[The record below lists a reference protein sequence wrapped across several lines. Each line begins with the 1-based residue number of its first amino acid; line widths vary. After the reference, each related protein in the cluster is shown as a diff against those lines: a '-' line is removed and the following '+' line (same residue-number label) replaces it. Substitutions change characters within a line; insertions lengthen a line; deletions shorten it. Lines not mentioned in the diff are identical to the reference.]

1 MVIMSR
7 KSLPTF
13 IVIGPGRTGS
23 TMLYEALKEH
33 PEIYMAK
40 DIKETNYFNDNYE
53 KGLNWYANFF
63 KDSGN
68 AKAVGEISNR
78 YIYDPQVSDRIAE
91 TIPDIKLITVLRNPF
106 ERIQSSVAFK
116 QRVGELDPSLT
127 FEETLREFP
136 QLVEE
141 NLYADQLLP
150 YLELFPTENLLITFY
165 DDLQINPEIF
175 MRNVFTFLGVNP
187 EFVSDIIYQ
196 RVNPTAVV
204 RISFFAP
211 IIRRIADALRK
222 YRLYPLL
229 EGLKK
234 TPIIRNILYKSVSN
248 NTDQSDFS
256 SQLINKLRTRFFPQI
271 RKIEEIT
278 SRDLS
283 HWYR

>member
-1 MVIMSR
+1 MINR

-23 TMLYEALKEH
+23 TMIYEAFKEH

-40 DIKETNYFNDNYE
+40 DIKETNYFNDNYK

-63 KDSGN
+63 KDAWD

-78 YIYDPQVSDRIAE
+78 YIYDPQVPDRIAE
-91 TIPDIKLITVLRNPF
+91 SIPYVKIITVLRNPF
-106 ERIQSSVAFK
+106 ERIQSAVAFK
-116 QRVGELDPSLT
+116 QRVGELDPNLT
-127 FEETLREFP
+127 FEKALLEFP

-150 YLELFPTENLLITFY
+150 YLELFPTENLFITFY
-165 DDLQINPEIF
+165 DDLQMNPKKF
-175 MRNVFTFLGVNP
+175 MRSIFTFLGVNP
-187 EFVSDIIYQ
+187 NFVPNIIYR

-204 RISFFAP
+204 RISLIAP
-211 IIRRIADALRK
+211 IIRFIADALRK
-222 YRLYPLL
+222 YQLYSLL

-234 TPIIRNILYKSVSN
+234 TPIIKNILFKSVSIN
-248 NTDQSDFS
+248 KDQSNFS
-256 SQLINKLRTRFFPQI
+256 TQLMGMLRTRFSPQI

-278 SRDLS
+278 GLDLS
-283 HWYR
+283 HWYQ